1 MSDSDDERGF
11 WSRRVF
17 AVAAVLVLL
26 QAPTIVT
33 QPTLAGMVGGLIG
46 GVLVSLALVGVLK
59 GVFVAALHLTR

>member
-1 MSDSDDERGF
+1 
-11 WSRRVF
+11 VF

-26 QAPTIVT
+26 QAPTIVS
-33 QPTLAGMVGGLIG
+33 QPTLAGMVGGVIG